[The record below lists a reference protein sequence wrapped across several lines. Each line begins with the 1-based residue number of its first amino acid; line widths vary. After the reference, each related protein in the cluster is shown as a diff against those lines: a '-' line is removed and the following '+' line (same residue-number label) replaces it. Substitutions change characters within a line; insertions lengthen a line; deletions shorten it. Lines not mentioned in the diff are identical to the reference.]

1 MMPGRLG
8 RSLTVYHATVTAGA
22 HDAQMPKTADSSEPK
37 RVGVLV
43 VRAWLEGT
51 ADDPRLRVRLVGRED
66 VTRDAEDAAS
76 ASTLEDALAYVRDWL
91 VRFCAAARRT
101 SDW

>member
-1 MMPGRLG
+1 M
-8 RSLTVYHATVTAGA
+8 YHATVTASA
-22 HDAQMPKTADSSEPK
+22 HHAQMPQMPDASEQK

-43 VRAWLEGT
+43 LRAWLEGT
-51 ADDPRLRVRLVGRED
+51 ANDPRLRVHLFGRED

-76 ASTLEDALAYVRDWL
+76 ALTIEDALAYIRQWL

-101 SDW
+101 SDR